1 MKKGLALLFGLLAA
15 AMFASAAL
23 ASAADVSQT
32 AYIEICKAAAAPT
45 ATEPTAVTGNFGF
58 TWDNGG
64 SATVAVGTCS
74 SPQQVTLS
82 NYNSLTGY
90 GTVTIQETL
99 QPWFTVQSISE
110 PADENSIKAGT
121 NNVGGDGAVTL
132 SLQAGSSIAQSQIV
146 TFTNQENAGVLE
158 VCKSV
163 ATGSGLTGSYSFTV
177 ANSNVNVPFSDTL
190 SVQAGSCS
198 QPITVPVGTVTVNEA
213 TPNNVVGIS
222 AYINGAPAL
231 TAANLATGS
240 ATVTV
245 NSDPTGSDANETI
258 ATFTD
263 DVSTLKL
270 CKTWDSST
278 GLVPS
283 GVTGFPFT
291 FAVSGVA
298 GPDGPTAGVTL
309 PVPSNGLSSPNNSE
323 NDPCVVVGTYRAG
336 TTVGITEA
344 PQNGTAVESIMIQGA
359 NASADTSSTS
369 AGTANIITGS
379 SNPSNPT
386 ISNGSATA
394 VDAGETIVTYQ
405 DEDTTAGTLKIC
417 KNAAANQPAPNGPF
431 VFALSPAANGG
442 TASVTVPLGA
452 CSQPLN
458 FPGNTAVKITE
469 TTGPN
474 NVIQSIT
481 ANPSGQLSGVN
492 LGTGSASTGNSATV
506 EVLQG
511 STVDV
516 TYVDY
521 DPPAATTG
529 GSSNSSSG
537 GSSGGSSDSSNSG
550 SPAAAGS
557 TGVSIV
563 APVIPAPATTATSTA
578 IVSSNATTA
587 IKIAELKKELSTLKA
602 KVSKLEATLKSEL
615 NNEKALAKQIAKAS
629 PSKIAA
635 LELKFTKAVSYSNAL
650 AKVIA
655 ADKKV
660 ETKIAVDIALLQ
672 K

>member
-23 ASAADVSQT
+23 ANTQDPTYT

-45 ATEPTAVTGNFGF
+45 ATEPLALTGNFGF

-64 SATVAVGTCS
+64 QATVAVGTCS

-82 NYNSLTGY
+82 NYSSKTGY

-99 QPWFTVQSISE
+99 QPWFSVQSITE
-110 PADENSIKAGT
+110 PSDENSIVTGT
-121 NNVGGDGAVTL
+121 NIPSAGSVEL
-132 SLQAGSSIAQSQIV
+132 SLQANSSIAQSQIV

-163 ATGSGLTGSYSFTV
+163 ATGSGLTGSYNFTV
-177 ANSNVNVPFSDTL
+177 ANAASQPAFSQQV

-231 TAANLATGS
+231 TSANLATGS

-309 PVPSNGLSSPNNSE
+309 PVPSNGLSSPNNSQ

-394 VDAGETIVTYQ
+394 PDAGETVVTYQ

-474 NVIQSIT
+474 NVVQSIT
-481 ANPSGQLSGVN
+481 SNPSAQLSGVN
-492 LGTGSASTGNSATV
+492 LTTGVSTV

-557 TGVSIV
+557 TGVSIT
-563 APVIPAPATTATSTA
+563 APVTVPAPASTSTSTA